1 MKRIPPSRRG
11 FSLVELLTT
20 ITVLTILL
28 GLCAGLIRVLLR
40 LDQSGRDAMT
50 IASDQVRLSR
60 TFRDD
65 AHRSTSPT
73 PLTIR
78 PDHLTLNLPDDSQA
92 DYTLRPSDVLRE
104 LHQGGKVRRREVYRL
119 PRRGSVRFESST
131 EAGRPMISLHLHRE
145 PGQTPGPFEP
155 DERTDAELGRVD
167 RLIARKP

>member
-1 MKRIPPSRRG
+1 MRAFPSRRRG

-28 GLCAGLIRVLLR
+28 GLCAGLIRVLLT
-40 LDQSGRDAMT
+40 LDQSGRDAMA

-65 AHRSTSPT
+65 VHRSLLNVPPT
-73 PLTIR
+73 IQ
-78 PDHLTLNLPDDSQA
+78 PDRLTLSLPDDSLA
-92 DYTLRPSDVLRE
+92 DYTVRPSDVLRV
-104 LHQGGKVRRREVYRL
+104 LRQGGKVRRREMYRL
-119 PRRGSVRFESST
+119 PRRNTVRFESSV
-131 EAGRPMISLHLHRE
+131 EAGRPMITLQLHSE
-145 PGQTPGPFEP
+145 PGQTPGTFEP